1 EKGVLQKTDIQLMAR
16 EEEEYEKKD
25 MKGRPDGSFENFLK
39 PLSSPFF
46 PFLLRSEK
54 LFLAHTGFPIC
65 LSNNSDSMKQI
76 VSVTLNSFQGLDRR
90 FYEMLKQY

>member
-1 EKGVLQKTDIQLMAR
+1 MAR

-39 PLSSPFF
+39 PLTYPFF

-54 LFLAHTGFPIC
+54 LFLTHTVLMKVEGGGSFPLPLL
-65 LSNNSDSMKQI
+65 LSLKLQSPNSLPTAGRQAPNNIQLPMTQ
-76 VSVTLNSFQGLDRR
+76 
-90 FYEMLKQY
+90 